1 MLTINS
7 EQMDFFL
14 EKEEMAIR
22 IFKKN
27 VTRDVPGLHK
37 KLNIV
42 ESSNDLYRSRA
53 VFSKPKIFFFF
64 DSKSYTQTK
73 NSQDNFEEHDGKTL
87 EDGLTYKNHSN

>member
-1 MLTINS
+1 MNKWI
-7 EQMDFFL
+7 FFL

-64 DSKSYTQTK
+64 FLTLKVILRLRTVKTILKSMM
-73 NSQDNFEEHDGKTL
+73 GKL
-87 EDGLTYKNHSN
+87 WRMD